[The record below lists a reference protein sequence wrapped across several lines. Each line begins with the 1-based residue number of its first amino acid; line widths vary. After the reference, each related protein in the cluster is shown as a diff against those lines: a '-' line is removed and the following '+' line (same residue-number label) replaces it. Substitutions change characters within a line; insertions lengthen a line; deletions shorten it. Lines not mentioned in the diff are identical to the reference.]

1 MTDYAADEPTSAGV
15 TVTQRT
21 GTASSDTVP
30 AGCVLLV
37 SNTGAGSHNF
47 DLTINATYDGL
58 GVNTAA
64 VGNATG
70 VRRHAVANGAYRLI
84 RVPASYGDANG
95 RVAVAIDGTPTEV
108 KFWVLGV

>member
-1 MTDYAADEPTSAGV
+1 MTDYAADAPTSAGV

-37 SNTGAGSHNF
+37 QNTGAGSHNF
-47 DLTINATYDGL
+47 DLTINASYDGL

-64 VGNATG
+64 IGNATG
-70 VRRHAVANGAYRLI
+70 VRRHVIANGAFRLV
-84 RVPASYGDANG
+84 RVPPGYGDANG

-108 KFWVLGV
+108 KYTVIGA